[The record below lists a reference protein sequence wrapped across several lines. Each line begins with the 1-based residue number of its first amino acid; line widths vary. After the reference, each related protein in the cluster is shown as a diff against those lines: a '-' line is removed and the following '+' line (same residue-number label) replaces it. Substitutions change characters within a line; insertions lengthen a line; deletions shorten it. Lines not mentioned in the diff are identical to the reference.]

1 MKNKNQLVGVI
12 VVLAIIV
19 GIPLLLFSGYK
30 VVENFTHMD
39 LFGSGTLKLL
49 SSLDNKDLEEG
60 ITKYA
65 REHGFKVE
73 FTYMGDIEITQELN
87 ANPDKYDAVWV
98 SNSLW
103 LYMLNNSKLVS
114 ESKSIS
120 ISPVVMGIRKSKA
133 EQLGF
138 VGKDVTNIEIVE
150 KIRKKEIE
158 YIMGTVTKTNDG
170 ASSYIGFLNALAG
183 NPTVLTKEM
192 LDDETLT
199 QNLIDIFSGIKRSSG
214 SDEYLEELF
223 LNGSNKY
230 DAIIASESTLI
241 GLNKKLEAK
250 GDNDLLYLIY
260 PTDGVPIND
269 STLAFI
275 DHYKGTK
282 KKDNYLLL
290 QQYLRSKEGQ
300 DKLESL
306 GRRTWYGGINSDA
319 NKDYFKKDWGIDTE
333 EYLTGTKFPSRE
345 VITLAINKY
354 IEELR
359 KPSHT
364 VFCLDYSGS
373 MYGEGIDDLRE
384 AMNYILDY
392 EKAGKDQIQFSKK
405 DKITVLPFSSY
416 VLEVWNTDNGKET
429 KQLIN
434 KINNK
439 TPGGGTAIYDC
450 SINGLRILK
459 NESEDYL
466 KTIILM
472 TDGANNTG
480 SLYSLSS
487 EYSSLKEEIPIYS
500 ITFGAAKE
508 SELKDIARL
517 TNAKVFDG
525 KTNLLEA
532 FKEVRGYF

>member
-1 MKNKNQLVGVI
+1 MKNKSQTVGII
-12 VVLAIIV
+12 VVLVILI
-19 GIPLLLFSGYK
+19 GIPLLMFSGYK
-30 VVENFTHMD
+30 VVETFSKMN
-39 LFGSGTLKLL
+39 LFGSGKLNLL
-49 SSLDNKDLEEG
+49 SSLDNKDLEDG
-60 ITKYA
+60 IKKYA
-65 REHGFKVE
+65 KENGFSVE

-87 ANPDKYDAVWV
+87 VNPDKYDAVWV

-103 LYMLNNSKLVS
+103 LYMLNDSKLVS

-133 EQLGF
+133 EELGF
-138 VGKDVTNIEIVE
+138 IGKDVTNIEIVE
-150 KIRKKEIE
+150 KIRNKEIE

-183 NPTVLTKEM
+183 NPTVLTEEM
-192 LDDETLT
+192 LQDETLT
-199 QNLIDIFSGIKRSSG
+199 KNLIDIFSGVKRSSG

-241 GLNKKLEAK
+241 GLNKKMEQN
-250 GDNDLLYLIY
+250 GDNDLLYLVY

-275 DHYKGTK
+275 DHYKDTK

-290 QQYLRSKEGQ
+290 QQYLRSTEGQ
-300 DKLESL
+300 SKLESL
-306 GRRTWYGGINSDA
+306 GRRTWYGGVNSKA
-319 NKDYFKKDWGIDTE
+319 NTDYFKKSWGIDTE
-333 EYLTGTKFPSRE
+333 KYLTGTKFPSRK

-373 MYGEGIDDLRE
+373 MYGEGIDDLRK

-392 EKAGKDQIQFSKK
+392 EQAGQDQLQFSKK

-416 VLEVWNTDNGKET
+416 VLDRWSTDNGRDT
-429 KQLIN
+429 KKLIN
-434 KINNK
+434 NINRK
-439 TPGGGTAIYDC
+439 DPGGGTAIYDC
-450 SINGLRILK
+450 SIEGLRTLK
-459 NESEDYL
+459 KESDDYL

-480 SLYSLSS
+480 SLSSLKS
-487 EYSSLKEEIPIYS
+487 EYNMIKEEIPIYS
-500 ITFGAAKE
+500 ITFGSARE
-508 SELKDIARL
+508 SELRDIAKL

-525 KTNLLEA
+525 KSNLLGA

>member
-1 MKNKNQLVGVI
+1 MKNKNQLVGIIVALVI
-12 VVLAIIV
+12 VI
-19 GIPLLLFSGYK
+19 GIPLILFSGYK
-30 VVENFTHMD
+30 VVETFTHMD
-39 LFGSGTLKLL
+39 LFGRGTLKLL
-49 SSLDNKDLEEG
+49 SSLDNKDLEDG
-60 ITKYA
+60 IKKYA
-65 REHGFKVE
+65 KEHGFSVE

-87 ANPDKYDAVWV
+87 IHPDEYDAVWV

-103 LYMLNNSKLVS
+103 LYMLNDSKLVS

-120 ISPVVMGIRKSKA
+120 ISPVVMGIRRSKA
-133 EQLGF
+133 ESLGF
-138 VGKDVTNIEIVE
+138 IGKDVTNIEIVE
-150 KIRKKEIE
+150 KIKNKEIE

-192 LDDETLT
+192 LNDETLT

-241 GLNKKLEAK
+241 GLNKKLEAN
-250 GDNDLLYLIY
+250 GDKDLLYLIY

-275 DHYKGTK
+275 DHYNGTK

-306 GRRTWYGGINSDA
+306 GRRTWYGGVNSNA

-354 IEELR
+354 IDELR

-373 MYGEGIDDLRE
+373 MYGDGIRDLRE
-384 AMNYILDY
+384 AMNYVLDY

-416 VLEVWNTDNGKET
+416 VLDKWSTNNGRDT
-429 KQLIN
+429 KRLIN
-434 KINNK
+434 LINTK
-439 TPGGGTAIYDC
+439 SPSGGTAIYDC
-450 SINGLRILK
+450 SIEGLRILK
-459 NESEDYL
+459 NESDDYL

-480 SLYSLSS
+480 SLTMLRT
-487 EYSSLKEEIPIYS
+487 EYNTVKEEIPIYS
-500 ITFGAAKE
+500 ITFGEARE
-508 SELKDIARL
+508 SELRDIAML

-525 KTNLLEA
+525 KTNLLGA